1 MSVLKVKNTDGSWK
15 VMGGT
20 AGNSSTDLVEHT
32 HSTSDITSG
41 TLPITRGGTG
51 ATSAADARTKLG
63 ITPANIGAVKNTGDT
78 MTGNL
83 TVKKDSGESD
93 IFVKSGDNTFTIYNT
108 GTVAGL
114 YDSTNNNG
122 ILTYNLTD
130 KKITKLDV
138 EPSVIGAVAKTGD
151 TMTGNLNISRNNA
164 EASVILDS
172 GTSKMGVYANTSNNM
187 GLFDKTSGSGS
198 AILRYNAD
206 SKKITTLA
214 DFANPLSI
222 ANGGTGASDA
232 INAIKNLMQR
242 ATNTVPATDT
252 PTAWAELGTFIA
264 YYNANSTIINKPTS
278 YGILL
283 SYAIGTMVSQLWI
296 VNQTGRL
303 YIRFG
308 NSTGWTANADVTGA
322 DAWVEYYN
330 SKNKV
335 PLANGGTSA
344 DLTVAPKFSIIRM
357 NNEADN
363 LYYTP
368 TAKGAF
374 FATGANLEP
383 KFDTLPVTLGGTG
396 GTSKAAARTNLGAL
410 SKEGSDTTAGV
421 ITSACSG
428 CGFIANNTTKNNSM
442 KVWNSDSGYCGLY
455 DITNDQAIIGYDWSA
470 KKVYKIQ
477 GCSMTYSSG
486 TLSITW
492 SAG

>member
-1 MSVLKVKNTDGSWK
+1 MAYNKQTWEAREGVGLNKFTDTSTGSTLVLT
-15 VMGGT
+15 
-20 AGNSSTDLVEHT
+20 ST
-32 HSTSDITSG
+32 
-41 TLPITRGGTG
+41 P
-51 ATSAADARTKLG
+51 
-63 ITPANIGAVKNTGDT
+63 
-78 MTGNL
+78 
-83 TVKKDSGESD
+83 DS
-93 IFVKSGDNTFTIYNT
+93 
-108 GTVAGL
+108 
-114 YDSTNNNG
+114 
-122 ILTYNLTD
+122 
-130 KKITKLDV
+130 ITKEGTPFTADRMNHM
-138 EPSVIGAVAKTGD
+138 EDGIANAVAKTGD
-151 TMTGNLNISRNNA
+151 TMTGNLKVSNTAPGLIVENSDTDYILQIYNSDKKHSGLWDTGRNKA
-164 EASVILDS
+164 FLD
-172 GTSKMGVYANTSNNM
+172 
-187 GLFDKTSGSGS
+187 
-198 AILRYNAD
+198 YNWETG
-206 SKKITTLA
+206 KITLA
-214 DFANPLSI
+214 DLVNPLSL

-232 INAIKNLMQR
+232 TNAIKNLMQR

-264 YYNANSTIINKPTS
+264 YYNSNSTIINKPTT
-278 YGILL
+278 YGILV

-308 NSTGWTANADVTGA
+308 NSTGWTASADVSGA

-396 GTSKAAARTNLGAL
+396 ATAKAAARTNLGAL

-477 GCSMTYSSG
+477 GCSMTYSNG